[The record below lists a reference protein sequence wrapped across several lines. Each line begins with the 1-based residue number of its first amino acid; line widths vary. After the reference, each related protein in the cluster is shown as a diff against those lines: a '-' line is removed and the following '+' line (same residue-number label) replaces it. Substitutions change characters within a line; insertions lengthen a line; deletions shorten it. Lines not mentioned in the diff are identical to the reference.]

1 MEYASSAFRDVCIQA
16 ALELAQ
22 ADALTAAQTP
32 EFVPSAR
39 FTRRMRRLLPHVKKN
54 KYRSLTTAAR
64 VALVAALLAL
74 LALSAVAARHYG
86 FSLFN
91 FGTNG
96 LFGLEE
102 RKNMQMEPLTFG
114 YIPEGFVLTKEGFEK
129 KGYAYADFTNEK
141 GKIIHISKRSSYE
154 TVSVDTE
161 KKDIHIVE
169 KNGIEYM
176 VFESLDDS
184 HLSGVNWMDPFNG
197 TLYEIGGHLDAETL
211 LKIAEEVR

>member
-22 ADALTAAQTP
+22 ADALAAAQMP

-91 FGTNG
+91 LGSYG
-96 LFGLEE
+96 LLDLN
-102 RKNMQMEPLTFG
+102 KQTDQNMEPLVYG
-114 YIPEGFVLTKEGFEK
+114 YIPEGFVLTEQKNEGQF
-129 KGYAYADFTNEK
+129 AYADFINGQGAE
-141 GKIIHISKRSSYE
+141 ISITKRSTYS

-161 KKDIHIVE
+161 NKEIYTVE
-169 KNGIEYM
+169 KNGIEYT
-176 VFESLDDS
+176 VLEDPDDS
-184 HLSGVNWMDPFNG
+184 NVSGLYWIDPTNG
-197 TLYEIGGHLDAETL
+197 TLYEIGGSLDAEML
-211 LKIAEEVR
+211 LKIAENVR

>member
-22 ADALTAAQTP
+22 ADALAAAQMP

-91 FGTNG
+91 LGSYG
-96 LFGLEE
+96 LLDLN
-102 RKNMQMEPLTFG
+102 KQTDQNVEPLVYG
-114 YIPEGFVLTKEGFEK
+114 YIPEGFVLIEQKNEGQF
-129 KGYAYADFTNEK
+129 AFADFINDQ
-141 GKIIHISKRSSYE
+141 GAVISISKRSTYSL
-154 TVSVDTE
+154 VSVDTE
-161 KKDIHIVE
+161 NKEIYTVNKD
-169 KNGIEYM
+169 GIEYAILTSPERTS
-176 VFESLDDS
+176 VY
-184 HLSGVNWMDPFNG
+184 WMDYADG
-197 TLYEIGGHLDAETL
+197 TLYEIISPIDAEAL
-211 LKIAEEVR
+211 LKIAEDVR

>member
-22 ADALTAAQTP
+22 ADALAAAQMP

-102 RKNMQMEPLTFG
+102 RNNMQMEPLTFG
-114 YIPEGFVLTKEGFEK
+114 YIPEGFVLAKEKYEK
-129 KGYAYADFTNEK
+129 WGYAYANFTNEQ
-141 GKIIHISKRSSYE
+141 GLMISISKQSTYE
-154 TVSVDTE
+154 TISVNTE
-161 KKDIHIVE
+161 NKTIYSVE
-169 KNGIEYM
+169 KDGIEYSII
-176 VFESLDDS
+176 VSLERTSIYWIDSDD
-184 HLSGVNWMDPFNG
+184 G
-197 TLYEIGGHLDAETL
+197 TLYEIIGPFDAEIL
-211 LKIAEEVR
+211 LKIAEDVR

>member
-22 ADALTAAQTP
+22 ADALAAAQTP

-74 LALSAVAARHYG
+74 LVLSAVAARHYG

-91 FGTNG
+91 LGSYG
-96 LFGLEE
+96 LLDLN
-102 RKNMQMEPLTFG
+102 KQTDQNVEPLVYG
-114 YIPEGFVLTKEGFEK
+114 YIPEGFVLTKEKYEEW
-129 KGYAYADFTNEK
+129 GYAYANFTNEQ
-141 GKIIHISKRSSYE
+141 GLMISISKQATYG
-154 TVSVDTE
+154 TVSVNTE
-161 KKDIHIVE
+161 NKMIYTVE
-169 KNGIEYM
+169 KDGIEYSII
-176 VFESLDDS
+176 VSLKCTS
-184 HLSGVNWMDPFNG
+184 VYWMDSANG
-197 TLYEIGGHLDAETL
+197 TLYEIIGPFDAETL
-211 LKIAEEVR
+211 LKVAEDVR

>member
-22 ADALTAAQTP
+22 ADALAAAQMP

-91 FGTNG
+91 LGSYGVLDLNKQTDQNV
-96 LFGLEE
+96 
-102 RKNMQMEPLTFG
+102 EPLVYG
-114 YIPEGFVLTKEGFEK
+114 YIPEGFVLTEQKNKSRFSYVNFINDQGAVIF
-129 KGYAYADFTNEK
+129 
-141 GKIIHISKRSSYE
+141 ISKRITYS

-161 KKDIHIVE
+161 NKEIYTVAKD
-169 KNGIEYM
+169 GIEYTILTSP
-176 VFESLDDS
+176 ERSS
-184 HLSGVNWMDPFNG
+184 IYWMDNDDG
-197 TLYEIGGHLDAETL
+197 TLYEIICPFDAEVL
-211 LKIAEEVR
+211 LKIAEDVR

>member
-22 ADALTAAQTP
+22 ADALAAAQTP

-91 FGTNG
+91 LGSYG
-96 LFGLEE
+96 LLDLN
-102 RKNMQMEPLTFG
+102 KQTDQNMEPLVYS
-114 YIPEGFVLTKEGFEK
+114 YIPEGFVLTKEKYEEM
-129 KGYAYADFTNEK
+129 GYVYLIFSNEQ
-141 GKIIHISKRSSYE
+141 GSMISISKRTTYS

-161 KKDIHIVE
+161 NKEIYTVE
-169 KNGIEYM
+169 KNGIKYTVLEDP
-176 VFESLDDS
+176 DDS
-184 HLSGVNWMDPFNG
+184 NVSG
-197 TLYEIGGHLDAETL
+197 
-211 LKIAEEVR
+211 

>member
-22 ADALTAAQTP
+22 ADALAAAQTP

-91 FGTNG
+91 LGSYGVLDLNKQTDQNV
-96 LFGLEE
+96 
-102 RKNMQMEPLTFG
+102 EPLVYG
-114 YIPEGFVLTKEGFEK
+114 YIPEGFVLTEQKNKSRFSYVNFINDQGAVIF
-129 KGYAYADFTNEK
+129 
-141 GKIIHISKRSSYE
+141 ISKRITYS

-161 KKDIHIVE
+161 NKEIYTVAKD
-169 KNGIEYM
+169 GIEYTILTSP
-176 VFESLDDS
+176 ERSS
-184 HLSGVNWMDPFNG
+184 IYWMDNDDG
-197 TLYEIGGHLDAETL
+197 TLYEIICPFDAEIL
-211 LKIAEEVR
+211 LKIAEDVR

>member
-22 ADALTAAQTP
+22 ADALAAAQTP

-86 FSLFN
+86 FDLN
-91 FGTNG
+91 ICYDLVGWNG
-96 LFGLEE
+96 LARVPESSKKRDGVLHLAEMCEFYDRGMVDFYQIEKEVRKDFGLETE
-102 RKNMQMEPLTFG
+102 SQFKALIQQL
-114 YIPEGFVLTKEGFEK
+114 KEGF
-129 KGYAYADFTNEK
+129 
-141 GKIIHISKRSSYE
+141 
-154 TVSVDTE
+154 
-161 KKDIHIVE
+161 
-169 KNGIEYM
+169 
-176 VFESLDDS
+176 
-184 HLSGVNWMDPFNG
+184 
-197 TLYEIGGHLDAETL
+197 AEN
-211 LKIAEEVR
+211 

>member
-22 ADALTAAQTP
+22 VDALAAAQTP

-91 FGTNG
+91 LGSYGVLG
-96 LFGLEE
+96 LD
-102 RKNMQMEPLTFG
+102 KQTDQNMEPLVYG
-114 YIPEGFVLTKEGFEK
+114 YIPEGFVLTKEKYEEM
-129 KGYAYADFTNEK
+129 GYVYLIFSNEQ
-141 GKIIHISKRSSYE
+141 GSMISISRRTTYS

-161 KKDIHIVE
+161 NKEIYTVN

-176 VFESLDDS
+176 VFKDPNDS
-184 HLSGVNWMDPFNG
+184 NVSGVYWIDPING
-197 TLYEIGGHLDAETL
+197 TLYEIGGSLDTETL
-211 LKIAEEVR
+211 LNIAEGVR

>member
-22 ADALTAAQTP
+22 ADALAAAQMP

-91 FGTNG
+91 LGSYGILDLNKQTDQN
-96 LFGLEE
+96 
-102 RKNMQMEPLTFG
+102 MEPLVYG
-114 YIPEGFVLTKEGFEK
+114 YIPEGFVLTEQKNEGRFS
-129 KGYAYADFTNEK
+129 YADFMNEQGQTINITK
-141 GKIIHISKRSSYE
+141 LASFDR
-154 TVSVDTE
+154 VSVDTE
-161 KKDIHIVE
+161 NKVIYTVE

-176 VFESLDDS
+176 VFETPDISQM
-184 HLSGVNWMDPFNG
+184 SGVYWMDPSNG
-197 TLYEIGGHLDAETL
+197 ALYEIGGSLDAATL
-211 LKIAEEVR
+211 LKIAEDVK

>member
-22 ADALTAAQTP
+22 ADALAAAQMP

-91 FGTNG
+91 LGSYGVLDLNKQTDQNV
-96 LFGLEE
+96 
-102 RKNMQMEPLTFG
+102 EPLVYG
-114 YIPEGFVLTKEGFEK
+114 YIPEGFVLTEQKNEGRFSYASFRNEQGQTLRIK
-129 KGYAYADFTNEK
+129 KQG
-141 GKIIHISKRSSYE
+141 SYD
-154 TVSVDTE
+154 TVSVNTE
-161 KKDIHIVE
+161 GVEIYTVE
-169 KNGIEYM
+169 KNGITYM
-176 VFESLDDS
+176 VFKSTDDF
-184 HLSGVNWMDPFNG
+184 HLSGVKWMDPIKG
-197 TLYEIGGHLDAETL
+197 ALYDLKGALDAETL
-211 LKIAEEVR
+211 LKIAEDVR